1 MDNFDKI
8 YIYIYIYIYICIN
21 IFINIY
27 INMYVIYIIYKY
39 ICIYVN
45 IYICIFYIYIYI
57 SLNNG
62 NDLIQL
68 RYAEFHAGGY
78 PTIFSR
84 IWLTNRKLQYN
95 GFLQYNWR
103 QSFVSHLESVYLFC
117 CCLHLN
123 ISSVFLFSK
132 LFVHNQTGAKINRIE
147 ITVIGKRRNIQEL
160 SHAIQWV
167 TNESRV

>member
-1 MDNFDKI
+1 
-8 YIYIYIYIYICIN
+8 
-21 IFINIY
+21 
-27 INMYVIYIIYKY
+27 MYVIYIIYKY

-84 IWLTNRKLQYN
+84 I
-95 GFLQYNWR
+95 
-103 QSFVSHLESVYLFC
+103 
-117 CCLHLN
+117 
-123 ISSVFLFSK
+123 
-132 LFVHNQTGAKINRIE
+132 
-147 ITVIGKRRNIQEL
+147 
-160 SHAIQWV
+160 
-167 TNESRV
+167 